1 MSTASAMVIQTP
13 SGSGKKWRGSSM
25 SMRLLIGERGAL
37 TVWFP
42 ASHLAVPRA
51 IPIMPRVTMKGIMRK
66 TAMMRPLINP
76 ITPATAMVRA
86 MAAPGPKPRTSE
98 VAPTTPARATTEPTL
113 KSMPPLTMIM
123 VMPSAPMATIT
134 VCSRMILQLVPVK
147 KVSRTVGLRE
157 NRPITSA
164 SPNTGPMALT
174 SRQALR
180 RSILEE
186 RVMRGSDIWVQGGF
200 GLPDGGRHQGVF
212 GPVGGRADG
221 GEHSAAHHAD
231 GVANAKEFGQVRTD
245 KDDRPALRRQPAEQ
259 LVDLHL
265 AAHVDAPGGFVQQ
278 KDPGLV
284 MQQPAHGDL
293 LLVAPGQ
300 LADRLARTLSPHI
313 QTLHPV
319 PGALSLPPIAHQ
331 SEARKRPVAGDG
343 QVVRQGAREQQAFLL
358 AVFTQQTDPLRQ
370 APRRRTARALARTDQ
385 DLAFRDTVQPKTGP
399 QRFSAPRAD
408 QSGDAEDFA
417 LAQGQSHGSRFG
429 RAAEGAKFQH
439 RTAR

>member
-1 MSTASAMVIQTP
+1 MEGIEHVHETVDRGARGIDGLVSGQPFGGAPRDTHHAQGHDEGHHAEDGDDEAVDQP
-13 SGSGKKWRGSSM
+13 DHPGHRDGQGSGKKWRGSSM

-76 ITPATAMVRA
+76 INPATAMVRA

-200 GLPDGGRHQGVF
+200 GLPDGGRPQG
-212 GPVGGRADG
+212 
-221 GEHSAAHHAD
+221 
-231 GVANAKEFGQVRTD
+231 
-245 KDDRPALRRQPAEQ
+245 
-259 LVDLHL
+259 
-265 AAHVDAPGGFVQQ
+265 
-278 KDPGLV
+278 GL
-284 MQQPAHGDL
+284 
-293 LLVAPGQ
+293 
-300 LADRLARTLSPHI
+300 
-313 QTLHPV
+313 
-319 PGALSLPPIAHQ
+319 
-331 SEARKRPVAGDG
+331 
-343 QVVRQGAREQQAFLL
+343 
-358 AVFTQQTDPLRQ
+358 
-370 APRRRTARALARTDQ
+370 
-385 DLAFRDTVQPKTGP
+385 
-399 QRFSAPRAD
+399 
-408 QSGDAEDFA
+408 
-417 LAQGQSHGSRFG
+417 
-429 RAAEGAKFQH
+429 
-439 RTAR
+439 